1 MSTFPDRYREVSV
14 TDVDVPLE
22 PEPLRALLTS
32 RPVYRR
38 SRYVVLRRG
47 AATALVEVIRGATQ
61 GLFSD
66 VEDVVLLASPAETV
80 YLHRPELDT
89 GVPSDLVKAAQD
101 VPEARC
107 VVVEGSYGHVS
118 FVLDPDPVRLHV
130 LDVAPPWPAKLL
142 DQVGRVLQTAD
153 DLTGV
158 LPVPHVVE
166 LPDLLPGEPTGHYL
180 LPCRGGGMDVP
191 GAEVSYLDE
200 VPPQADWT
208 LLGCARSRAI
218 HDFFYEGP
226 VRQVDTCP
234 RAIAAGVELPAGE
247 VLLTKC
253 CLLENHIE
261 VDGRV
266 VVTPWGASFGH
277 LREALEAAVQLAE
290 KP

>member
-1 MSTFPDRYREVSV
+1 
-14 TDVDVPLE
+14 
-22 PEPLRALLTS
+22 
-32 RPVYRR
+32 
-38 SRYVVLRRG
+38 
-47 AATALVEVIRGATQ
+47 
-61 GLFSD
+61 
-66 VEDVVLLASPAETV
+66 
-80 YLHRPELDT
+80 
-89 GVPSDLVKAAQD
+89 
-101 VPEARC
+101 
-107 VVVEGSYGHVS
+107 VS

-130 LDVAPPWPAKLL
+130 LDVAPPRPAKLL
-142 DQVGRVLQTAD
+142 DQVQRVLQTSD

-166 LPDLLPGEPTGHYL
+166 LSDLLPGEPTGHYL

-218 HDFFYEGP
+218 HDFFYDGP
-226 VRQVDTCP
+226 VPQVDTCP
-234 RAIAAGVELPAGE
+234 RTIAAGVQLPPGE

-253 CLLENHIE
+253 CLLENHVE

-277 LREALEAAVQLAE
+277 LREALGAAVELAE
-290 KP
+290 NS